1 MNDFLWWH
9 FFLWWCFVFDPLPP
23 YPYDGLLSLV
33 LWRVN
38 LWCRSLTVA
47 GWIPSVSQ
55 VLISEMHCWQKVLE
69 LWVWSSVH
77 VQDWSTWV
85 EWHAGVSGWRFLLRV
100 SGVWEDVFT
109 RSIQKLSCEHQ
120 HVRVAR
126 VCLALLLRPRLL
138 SSRPTCSCSYSCSS
152 SSAHFCFSHADACS
166 SLSSCFCFCFLF
178 REALK
183 LIKNVL

>member
-77 VQDWSTWV
+77 VQDWSTRM

-100 SGVWEDVFT
+100 SGAWEDVFA
-109 RSIQKLSCEHQ
+109 RSIQNRLANTSTCVWRVYVSLYFSAPASSLHELLVLVHI
-120 HVRVAR
+120 HVR
-126 VCLALLLRPRLL
+126 LLLLIL
-138 SSRPTCSCSYSCSS
+138 V
-152 SSAHFCFSHADACS
+152 
-166 SLSSCFCFCFLF
+166 FLT
-178 REALK
+178 LMV
-183 LIKNVL
+183 VLP